1 MSQWGSSDASS
12 NAVIWAPT
20 SVRLAPNTANR
31 DNLYGNVT
39 PDAFTTNQ
47 TVGMFAVDSTE
58 EAVGSGNVAQ
68 IIITNSGTGYTANA
82 AVTISGGG
90 GSSATANAT
99 ANATGR
105 ISVVNITAAG
115 SSYETN
121 PTVTIAAPSAITFN
135 ANTALF
141 EDATF
146 YSNTSGVDDGTE
158 FITTV
163 SAHGFANG
171 DRVQYIVP
179 AGNTAVSGL
188 TADASYYVISA
199 NSTAFKLAESSGGTA
214 VDIADDANNET
225 HTLRR
230 LDFIEIS
237 SNILQSGDAVTYAVA
252 AGNTTLTNLTSGR
265 TYYAKDANSTGVYLS
280 TAPNGDRI
288 TLEPG
293 VSETGHS
300 LTGVTATATA
310 VVGGA
315 SNKGIPHTGWV
326 IRTVGSGGRA
336 GRVQYEVLAAI
347 GINSDGSDDSI
358 LPDA

>member
-31 DNLYGNVT
+31 DSLYTNTT
-39 PDAFTTNQ
+39 PDAFTTGQ

-68 IIITNSGTGYTANA
+68 IIITNAGTGYTANA

-99 ANATGR
+99 ANTSTGK
-105 ISVVNITAAG
+105 IQIVNITAAG

-121 PTVTIAAPSAITFN
+121 PTVTIDAPTAITFN
-135 ANTALF
+135 ALTAV
-141 EDATF
+141 
-146 YSNTSGVDDGTE
+146 SNTNDTIALSSANSKFLVGDSLTY
-158 FITTV
+158 TV
-163 SAHGFANG
+163 A
-171 DRVQYIVP
+171 

-188 TADASYYVISA
+188 T
-199 NSTAFKLAESSGGTA
+199 
-214 VDIADDANNET
+214 
-225 HTLRR
+225 
-230 LDFIEIS
+230 
-237 SNILQSGDAVTYAVA
+237 SGDTYFVVA
-252 AGNTTLTNLTSGR
+252 ANTTTIKLG
-265 TYYAKDANSTGVYLS
+265 
-280 TAPNGDRI
+280 TAPNGTAI
-288 TLEPG
+288 NLTAG
-293 VSETGHS
+293 VTETGHS
-300 LTGVTATATA
+300 LTGVRATATA

-315 SNKGIPHTGWV
+315 SNKGIAHTGWV
-326 IRTVGSGGRA
+326 LRTVGSGGRA

-347 GINSDGSDDSI
+347 GIGSDGSDDAV